1 MAAIAQANP
10 LIRRRPRG
18 WARLRDHRTWRRMT
32 LIATS
37 AIVAWTAGVH
47 ALVGFGSASAE
58 ALCPF
63 GGLESLYRYV
73 TSGGR
78 YVPHVHGSNMVLFL
92 SLIVL
97 AVALRSAFC
106 GWLCPLGFLQEVVTA
121 GSHWVQRRVPP
132 LRRVVRALQARA
144 PWLAA
149 VDRPMR
155 LLKYLVLV
163 WAVAGAAA
171 FGVMVFRDWDP
182 WAALLEIGAWSLTPG
197 LIVLGLVLVASLFVE
212 RPWCRYACPLGAVS
226 GLAAIAS
233 PMRLQRDAGLCSA
246 CGVCDRACPMGL
258 PVATSTTITSVDCIG
273 CLECVGVCPRV
284 GALEVRMGMP
294 VLGARRAEA
303 LAMADAASIPEAG
316 R

>member
-18 WARLRDHRTWRRMT
+18 WARLRDHRTWRRVT

-37 AIVAWTAGVH
+37 ALVAWTAGVH

-78 YVPHVHGSNMVLFL
+78 YVPHVHGSNMVLFV
-92 SLIVL
+92 SVIVL

-121 GSHWVQRRVPP
+121 GSRWVQRRVPP
-132 LRRVVRALQARA
+132 LRRAVRALHTRA
-144 PWLAA
+144 PWLAV

-155 LLKYLVLV
+155 LLNPL
-163 WAVAGAAA
+163 
-171 FGVMVFRDWDP
+171 F
-182 WAALLEIGAWSLTPG
+182 ALLGASTDAQL
-197 LIVLGLVLVASLFVE
+197 ARMVE
-212 RPWCRYACPLGAVS
+212 YLKAEN
-226 GLAAIAS
+226 
-233 PMRLQRDAGLCSA
+233 RDQLRC
-246 CGVCDRACPMGL
+246 
-258 PVATSTTITSVDCIG
+258 
-273 CLECVGVCPRV
+273 
-284 GALEVRMGMP
+284 
-294 VLGARRAEA
+294 
-303 LAMADAASIPEAG
+303 
-316 R
+316 